1 MSKCLLKI
9 NKQAFIDI
17 EEREMNKIKYKQQE
31 QEQKEEPKE
40 EQKEEQKEEPK
51 EEPKEEQE
59 EEEFII
65 DNDDV
70 SIDEQTKKC
79 RCGLEA
85 IVREVKKDGPNKG
98 KLFYCCQQYYDKKCD
113 YFMWKEDS
121 SPVITKVTKVTN
133 INNDTNNS
141 NINDSDINDSD
152 INTNNNVNDKYCKQ
166 QQKLG
171 LMCNCKLPSV
181 LREVKKDGPNKG
193 KMFYTCSK
201 NFDDKCKYF
210 VWKE

>member
-1 MSKCLLKI
+1 MSKGSKCLLKI

-17 EEREMNKIKYKQQE
+17 EEREMSKIKYKQE
-31 QEQKEEPKE
+31 
-40 EQKEEQKEEPK
+40 
-51 EEPKEEQE
+51 E

-121 SPVITKVTKVTN
+121 SPIINIVAEVTK
-133 INNDTNNS
+133 INND
-141 NINDSDINDSD
+141 NINAND
-152 INTNNNVNDKYCKQ
+152 TNNNVNDKYCKQ

-210 VWKE
+210 VWK

>member
-9 NKQAFIDI
+9 NKQAFIDA
-17 EEREMNKIKYKQQE
+17 EERQINRTMRIEDE
-31 QEQKEEPKE
+31 ETQK
-40 EQKEEQKEEPK
+40 
-51 EEPKEEQE
+51 
-59 EEEFII
+59 EEFII
-65 DNDDV
+65 DNNNDNDNI
-70 SIDEQTKKC
+70 SIDEETKQC
-79 RCGLEA
+79 RCGSKA

-98 KLFYCCQQYYDKKCD
+98 KLFYCCQQSYDKKCD
-113 YFMWKEDS
+113 YFMWKEDKVN
-121 SPVITKVTKVTN
+121 PVINSANAVLD
-133 INNDTNNS
+133 NNDNNE
-141 NINDSDINDSD
+141 
-152 INTNNNVNDKYCKQ
+152 NVKSDKYCKQ

-210 VWKE
+210 VWK

>member
-17 EEREMNKIKYKQQE
+17 EERQMNRTMRIE
-31 QEQKEEPKE
+31 DEET
-40 EQKEEQKEEPK
+40 Q
-51 EEPKEEQE
+51 
-59 EEEFII
+59 EEEFIV
-65 DNDDV
+65 DNNNDDI
-70 SIDEQTKKC
+70 IDEETKRC

-85 IVREVKKDGPNKG
+85 IIREVKKDGPNKG
-98 KLFYCCQQYYDKKCD
+98 KMFYCCQQYYDKKCD
-113 YFMWKEDS
+113 YFMWKEDDTN
-121 SPVITKVTKVTN
+121 PVID
-133 INNDTNNS
+133 IPNNVIS
-141 NINDSDINDSD
+141 
-152 INTNNNVNDKYCKQ
+152 NNNNTIDTINKSDKYCKQ

-171 LMCNCKLPSV
+171 LICNCKLPSV

-210 VWKE
+210 VWK

>member
-40 EQKEEQKEEPK
+40 EQ
-51 EEPKEEQE
+51 KEEQE

-141 NINDSDINDSD
+141 NINDSDINDID

-166 QQKLG
+166 HQKLG

-201 NFDDKCKYF
+201 NNLKK
-210 VWKE
+210 K